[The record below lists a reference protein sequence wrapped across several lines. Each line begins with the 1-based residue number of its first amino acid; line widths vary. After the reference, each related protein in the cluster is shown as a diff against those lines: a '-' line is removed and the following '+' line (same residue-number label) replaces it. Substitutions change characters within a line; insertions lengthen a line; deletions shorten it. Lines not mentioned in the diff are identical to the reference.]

1 MLPNNK
7 WSSSPVVAGLLYPRD
22 SKESLLSASDY
33 GPVAIQN
40 TSQGLST
47 KVWKATYDTASGAV
61 RLHDGSLLFVE
72 KDIKELD
79 LTFNQTANPFV
90 AYRVG
95 ANIKIYWY
103 DTTTSSYTN
112 KTIGLGDQPF
122 CYLDERRPEFSSKSD
137 VILIY
142 HRDGTVYRYSY
153 RGPSSRK
160 PSQHRPGL
168 LRPALRYRGIR
179 GDLLETEGYRQS
191 SLRSDHRQ
199 SMSGRQDSRPENYRC

>member
-7 WSSSPVVAGLLYPRD
+7 WSSTPVAAGLLYPRD
-22 SKESLLSASDY
+22 SKESLLSSSDY
-33 GPVAIQN
+33 GPIAVQN
-40 TSQGLST
+40 TSQGLSA
-47 KVWKATYDTASGAV
+47 KVWKVTYDTTSGAV

-112 KTIGLGDQPF
+112 KTIGVGDQPF
-122 CYLDERRPEFSSKSD
+122 CYLDERRPEFSNKSD

-142 HRDGTVYRYSY
+142 HRAGTVYY
-153 RGPSSRK
+153 RLQRELFDIEHTTGITGRTNLVIENFGMAK
-160 PSQHRPGL
+160 NNRL
-168 LRPALRYRGIR
+168 LIKFY
-179 GDLLETEGYRQS
+179 EEGV
-191 SLRSDHRQ
+191 
-199 SMSGRQDSRPENYRC
+199 